1 MSHVFTVALLISA
14 IHLATPLIFP
24 AMGGLLSE
32 RSGVINIALEGM
44 MLLGA
49 FTAVAATWWTHQP
62 AVGVVA
68 ALAVGAALGLVHAFL
83 SVTLRADQIV
93 SATAINLVAAGLTAA
108 LIPALWGEPGVSPSV
123 HRINAIHI
131 PILRGLP
138 GVGRLF
144 SQLTLLD
151 YAALALPALIYV
163 VLFRTPYGLRLRAC
177 GESPPAAASVGVNVI
192 RTRYV
197 AVVLSGILA
206 ALGGVYLSLAEIGLF
221 QASMTQGRGF
231 IALAALIFGKWRP
244 YPVLAACVMFGFADA
259 LQFRLQ
265 VIGLHLPHEL
275 LIALPYLLALVA
287 LATFVG
293 RASAPAAIGQ
303 AYVKE

>member
-1 MSHVFTVALLISA
+1 
-14 IHLATPLIFP
+14 
-24 AMGGLLSE
+24 
-32 RSGVINIALEGM
+32 
-44 MLLGA
+44 
-49 FTAVAATWWTHQP
+49 
-62 AVGVVA
+62 
-68 ALAVGAALGLVHAFL
+68 
-83 SVTLRADQIV
+83 
-93 SATAINLVAAGLTAA
+93 
-108 LIPALWGEPGVSPSV
+108 
-123 HRINAIHI
+123 
-131 PILRGLP
+131 
-138 GVGRLF
+138 VGRLF